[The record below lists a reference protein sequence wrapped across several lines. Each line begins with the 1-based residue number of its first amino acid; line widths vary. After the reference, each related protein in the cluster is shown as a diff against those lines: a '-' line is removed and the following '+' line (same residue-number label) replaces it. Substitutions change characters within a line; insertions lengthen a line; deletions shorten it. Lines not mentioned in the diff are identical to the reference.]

1 MVQADLSSKLTL
13 NNTLL
18 SSSPVLVQLTFP
30 PACGG
35 VAVASVLGLRLPRG
49 PVRPRCYSLQ
59 QRSISF
65 GSDIVFGYSFS
76 SPSIDYTRTCF
87 DFFSSPSL
95 SLLPFSY
102 TRARACLTSPLLP
115 RPSAVT
121 CRNGSISCTARYRS
135 RVRCAGL
142 ALAASPA
149 GVVGAPGSSPC
160 SLCPRAMRYA
170 LSVVRDDLPIRAPS
184 LD

>member
-1 MVQADLSSKLTL
+1 M
-13 NNTLL
+13 
-18 SSSPVLVQLTFP
+18 TFP

-65 GSDIVFGYSFS
+65 GSDIAFGYSFS
-76 SPSIDYTRTCF
+76 APSIDYTRTCF

-102 TRARACLTSPLLP
+102 TCARACLTSPLLP

-121 CRNGSISCTARYRS
+121 CRNGSISCTARYLS

-142 ALAASPA
+142 AR
-149 GVVGAPGSSPC
+149 GFTGRCRRC
-160 SLCPRAMRYA
+160 SRIFPVLLVPPRYP
-170 LSVVRDDLPIRAPS
+170 LSVTTCPS
-184 LD
+184 VLRRSIDGN